1 MKYDSKYW
9 KGFVGGLKWVVNNL
23 PLHYD
28 VFKEIK
34 KKERWAATK
43 RKEAR
48 DMEALLYKAFLRSFQ
63 NPKLRELLDHKMAE
77 GLIDGEAIYSEDDM
91 KLIKQI
97 LDDEISKA
105 KC

>member
-1 MKYDSKYW
+1 MKYNSQYW
-9 KGFVGGLKWVVNNL
+9 KGFVGGLKWVANNL
-23 PLHYD
+23 PLHCD

-34 KKERWAATK
+34 KKERWATTK

-48 DMEALLYKAFLRSFQ
+48 DMEALLYEAFLRSFQ

-77 GLIDGEAIYSEDDM
+77 GLIYGEATYSEDDM